1 MLLQRKWLLWQ
12 TAPAMQSWIERHGSA
27 LVIGIGV
34 IACLVGLFDRGLVF
48 HDEIINTNKALEF
61 VVLDYAMR
69 PVFFLLN
76 ILALKL
82 FGNHTYALV
91 MMSTVSVVITS
102 LCLYQISR
110 RYISASM
117 GLMCVVAYVGV
128 NMVRFWGVRAM
139 AHGHGG
145 MFMMVSLYLALLC
158 FDAKSPNRQRWLGL
172 GAGFVAMVSFST
184 HPTLAGYVVALCSWA
199 GITWLAGFSEKTRH
213 SVITRPLRPMLWIG
227 IGVALSIILLIVIYA
242 IWYHESYFTAWWKFA
257 SIPQGTEKDRGF
269 SLYYVTTMLW
279 RAALPSAFL
288 LLSLG
293 IVGIGKSTRTEKHKT
308 IGSSARSFAMYMSLY
323 CLVITVAMTSLNQ
336 WKHGRILVS
345 YLPLL
350 ALSFAFSAAAA
361 GDVLAGWL
369 PQRLARR
376 LTRIAAL
383 VMVIGAMGNIA
394 HYTAKTSKT
403 SFTRR
408 HQGYLA
414 MYEALRNVTDEQVG
428 LLVKRGTLGTQ
439 AAFVDSAG
447 LTTVHLAPLDEVL
460 AMTPGELVLHLSE
473 HRVRYVFWDLEEATE
488 EEHERLSAN
497 LRSAGG
503 NMLFHWRGLRELWFV
518 DR

>member
-34 IACLVGLFDRGLVF
+34 LACLVGLFDRGLVF
-48 HDEIINTNKALEF
+48 HDEIINTNKALES

-76 ILALKL
+76 ITALKL
-82 FGNHTYALV
+82 FGTHTYALV
-91 MMSTVSVVITS
+91 MMSAVSVVITS

-117 GLMCVVAYVGV
+117 GLLCVVAYLGV
-128 NMVRFWGVRAM
+128 NMVRFWGVRGM

-145 MFMMVSLYLALLC
+145 MFMMVSLYLALLS
-158 FDAKSPNRQRWLGL
+158 FDAKSATKQRWFGL
-172 GAGFVAMVSFST
+172 AAGFVAMVSFST

-199 GITWLAGFSEKTRH
+199 GITWLASLSEKTQH
-213 SVITRPLRPMLWIG
+213 GVVARPLRPMLWIG
-227 IGVALSIILLIVIYA
+227 IGVVLSIVLLMGIYA

-257 SIPQGTEKDRGF
+257 SIPQGTEEDRGF

-293 IVGIGKSTRTEKHKT
+293 IVGISKSTRTKQV
-308 IGSSARSFAMYMSLY
+308 IGSPARRFAMYMSLY

-336 WKHGRILVS
+336 WKHGRILVT

-350 ALSFAFSAAAA
+350 ALSFAFYAAAA
-361 GDVLAGWL
+361 KDVLAGWL
-369 PQRLARR
+369 PARLARR
-376 LTRIAAL
+376 LTLVAAV
-383 VMVIGAMGNIA
+383 VMVVGAMGNVA
-394 HYTAKTSKT
+394 YYTAKTSRT
-403 SFTRR
+403 SFDRR

-414 MYEALRNVTDEQVG
+414 MYEALRNVTDARVG

-447 LTTVHLAPLDEVL
+447 LTTVHLAPLDEVV
-460 AMTPGELVLHLSE
+460 AMSPDELVLHLSE
-473 HRVRYVFWDLEEATE
+473 RRIRYVFLDLEEATK
-488 EEHERLSAN
+488 EEHERLSAR

-518 DR
+518 ER